1 MFSPI
6 NETCERNGNNTHGE
20 TVKTRRTEDVMD
32 VLEGSVGWN
41 GNPCE
46 IIEEFRLGGQNDGL
60 AWTAEKL

>member
-1 MFSPI
+1 MSWQ
-6 NETCERNGNNTHGE
+6 
-20 TVKTRRTEDVMD
+20 

-60 AWTAEKL
+60 AWEHQTKSPPAEWI